1 MQSCGPPGIEFE
13 TNALV
18 CTVSSNASP
27 QEPRKRSDPSAKLY
41 SEKWSLNR
49 QGSDNG
55 KQVY

>member
-41 SEKWSLNR
+41 
-49 QGSDNG
+49 
-55 KQVY
+55 

>member
-27 QEPRKRSDPSAKLY
+27 QEPSAKLY
-41 SEKWSLNR
+41 SETWSLNR